1 MDLIWALIL
10 YLVAGAIIGAV
21 ARFLVPGED
30 PMPLWGTVLL
40 GAVAAFL
47 GGWLARIITPDN
59 EGIPWIAAIITGVV
73 LVLSSASFAAAAAPP
88 RNRPLGPPGGCPCSS
103 ARSRSAW

>member
-1 MDLIWALIL
+1 
-10 YLVAGAIIGAV
+10 
-21 ARFLVPGED
+21 
-30 PMPLWGTVLL
+30 MPLWGTVLL

-73 LVLSSASFAAAAAPP
+73 LVLVVRFVRGRSSAA
-88 RNRPLGPPGGCPCSS
+88 
-103 ARSRSAW
+103 

>member
-1 MDLIWALIL
+1 MIMALIL
-10 YLVAGAIIGAV
+10 YLIAGAIIGAV

-30 PMPLWGTVLL
+30 PMPWWGTVLL

-47 GGWLARIITPDN
+47 GGWLARLITPDN

-73 LVLSSASFAAAAAPP
+73 LVLIVRFVRGRSSAA
-88 RNRPLGPPGGCPCSS
+88 
-103 ARSRSAW
+103 

>member
-1 MDLIWALIL
+1 MILDLIGFLI
-10 YLVAGAIIGAV
+10 AGAIIGAV

-30 PMPLWGTVLL
+30 PMPWWGTVLL

-47 GGWLARIITPDN
+47 GGWLARVITPDN

-73 LVLSSASFAAAAAPP
+73 LVLIVRFV
-88 RNRPLGPPGGCPCSS
+88 RG
-103 ARSRSAW
+103 RSNPA